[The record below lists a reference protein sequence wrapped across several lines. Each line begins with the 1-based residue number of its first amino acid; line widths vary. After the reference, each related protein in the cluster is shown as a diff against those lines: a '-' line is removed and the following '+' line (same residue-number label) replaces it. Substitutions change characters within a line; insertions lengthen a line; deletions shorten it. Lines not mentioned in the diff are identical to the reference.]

1 MLRQPVRAAATICL
15 AAFAAC
21 GITEVTSE
29 ELAPVVQRDAIPF
42 VGPSAPVEVLDR
54 LAANQLVIIG
64 ETHFLQEHRA
74 FLAALVRDLHARG
87 FRQLL
92 MELPHMADWL
102 LRDHARNGQLLPDWV
117 PPASLVGGLIEPV
130 REFNRTLP
138 PDQQFDLRAIDV
150 NLDDYGG
157 AGAFHDLLR
166 VLAGHLENPGPV
178 QDFLARPYNTAPAQ
192 TASLT
197 TLQSALTA
205 RRNELT
211 ASWGVERYET
221 VAELVEVELASVR
234 IRDIRE
240 DDYDRSVKLRE
251 NEMKR
256 LSDLRLAGSPFRSLL
271 NVGGN
276 HAQKSRF
283 KGTEQQWLGDYLVH
297 QSTAVGGAVIVISV
311 GAARVVATSGG
322 SPLFDIMNASPANEL
337 WRTMHEGWPGQ
348 SVFLPLDDPMFLQS
362 GIPVNYEGEIFVTP
376 LKKAY
381 DAMLLFPVAHRIP
394 L

>member
-1 MLRQPVRAAATICL
+1 MLCQPVRAAATFGL
-15 AAFAAC
+15 AVIAAC

-29 ELAPVVQRDAIPF
+29 ELAPVVQRDGIPF
-42 VGPSAPVEVLDR
+42 QGTSIPAAVLDR
-54 LAANQLVIIG
+54 LAANQLVILG
-64 ETHFLQEHRA
+64 ETHFLEEHRA

-92 MELPHMADWL
+92 MELPHMVDWL
-102 LRDHARNGQLLPDWV
+102 LRDHARNGDLLPGWV

-157 AGAFHDLLR
+157 AQAFLDLLG
-166 VLAGHLENPGPV
+166 VLAGHLTDPGPV
-178 QDFLARPYNTAPAQ
+178 QDFLARPYTTASAQ

-197 TLQSALTA
+197 ALQSSLAA
-205 RRNELT
+205 QRSELT
-211 ASWGVERYET
+211 ASWGVDRYGV
-221 VAELVEVELASVR
+221 VAEMVEVELASVR
-234 IRDIRE
+234 IREIRDE
-240 DDYDRSVKLRE
+240 GYDRSVKLRE

-256 LSDLRLAGSPFRSLL
+256 LADRRLAAYPFRSMI

-276 HAQKSRF
+276 HAQKDRF
-283 KGTEQQWLGDYLVH
+283 KGTEQEWLGDYLVN
-297 QSTAVGGAVIVISV
+297 QSSAVGGAVIVISV
-311 GAARVVATSGG
+311 GAARIVGASGA
-322 SPLFDIMNASPANEL
+322 PLFDIMNASPANEL
-337 WRTMHEGWPGQ
+337 WRTMHEAWPNE
-348 SVFLPLDDPMFLQS
+348 SVFLPLDDPIFLHG
-362 GIPVNYEGEIFVTP
+362 GIPVNYEDEIFVTP

-381 DAMLLFPVAHRIP
+381 DALLLFPLAHRIP

>member
-150 NLDDYGG
+150 NLDDY
-157 AGAFHDLLR
+157 
-166 VLAGHLENPGPV
+166 
-178 QDFLARPYNTAPAQ
+178 
-192 TASLT
+192 
-197 TLQSALTA
+197 
-205 RRNELT
+205 
-211 ASWGVERYET
+211 
-221 VAELVEVELASVR
+221 
-234 IRDIRE
+234 
-240 DDYDRSVKLRE
+240 
-251 NEMKR
+251 
-256 LSDLRLAGSPFRSLL
+256 
-271 NVGGN
+271 
-276 HAQKSRF
+276 
-283 KGTEQQWLGDYLVH
+283 
-297 QSTAVGGAVIVISV
+297 
-311 GAARVVATSGG
+311 
-322 SPLFDIMNASPANEL
+322 SPAIS
-337 WRTMHEGWPGQ
+337 RTRARCRTSSP
-348 SVFLPLDDPMFLQS
+348 DPTTR
-362 GIPVNYEGEIFVTP
+362 PR
-376 LKKAY
+376 
-381 DAMLLFPVAHRIP
+381 HRP
-394 L
+394 PA